1 MHAGGPGADERLQ
14 ESAAM
19 IANYPAR
26 VPVCEPSP
34 FPCFFPLPSQA
45 LGRKGLPLLLFFVF
59 TSLARRLVVDHT
71 ALGNFHRVLLL
82 FFHFRLSSSSRIQ
95 ISIMYSYIWMWTGT
109 NGMADFRIQFRIPSL
124 LHTICWLT
132 EL

>member
-34 FPCFFPLPSQA
+34 FPCFFPLPAQA

-71 ALGNFHRVLLL
+71 ALCNFHRVLLL
-82 FFHFRLSSSSRIQ
+82 FSTSAH
-95 ISIMYSYIWMWTGT
+95 
-109 NGMADFRIQFRIPSL
+109 PSL
-124 LHTICWLT
+124 PDIYHVITYMDMDGSKQHNRF
-132 EL
+132 